1 MSGYVANRAASVPA
15 CFAGGGTSACPA
27 DAYEGTGGSGTD
39 DACYGAQIAVGVGQP
54 RTLCDEDWAWFEP
67 LPGATYRIETSA
79 LLGGANTTLAVHRD
93 CGSQLA
99 FNDDYA
105 AGSAASRID
114 WTATDDVAID
124 LRVRSAGAYGDDDAY
139 TLSVTCIAN
148 CGGGCPTDLTLT
160 SSTVT
165 TRESFKAENTI
176 TAGDSFGVGSTGV
189 VTLQAGNSIAL
200 GDGFSVASG
209 GRLRVAAGSMPSCP

>member
-1 MSGYVANRAASVPA
+1 V
-15 CFAGGGTSACPA
+15 
-27 DAYEGTGGSGTD
+27 
-39 DACYGAQIAVGVGQP
+39 GAGQP

-79 LLGGANTTLAVHRD
+79 LLGGADTTLAVHRD

-99 FNDDYA
+99 FNDDQA

-124 LRVRSAGAYGDDDAY
+124 LRVRGAGAYGSDDGY

-160 SSTVT
+160 SPTVT
-165 TRESFKAENTI
+165 TTESFKAESTI
-176 TAGDSFGVGSTGV
+176 TAGDSFRVGSTGV
-189 VTLQAGNSIAL
+189 VTLQAGSSIAL

-209 GRLRVAAGSMPSCP
+209 GSLRVVAGTTPSCP